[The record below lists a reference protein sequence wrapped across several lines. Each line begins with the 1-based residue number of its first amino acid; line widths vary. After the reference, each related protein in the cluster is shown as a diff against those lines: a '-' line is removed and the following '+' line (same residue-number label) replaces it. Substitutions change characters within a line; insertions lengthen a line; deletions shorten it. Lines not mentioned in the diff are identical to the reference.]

1 METAAPAAPRPF
13 GARGRPAA
21 APAARSGFGW
31 LNLAAFLVMAAPQ
44 VVFAVPGAP
53 EQLKS
58 TDLLGFGCLL
68 LYALIRARRPLA
80 GRRDEAVLLAFMAW
94 NMVAAFVGF
103 IVMTALGVATLG
115 ELIVQFGRQVRFALI
130 YAPALFAFVLPLDVR
145 TFARSGTAAM
155 SIAVAMSLYVTLRYR
170 GGDADYFAHQTLID
184 ETGRFIRR
192 LGGLPG
198 ETGAFSFNALVTY
211 QLLIFFLALGGRR
224 RAAQAALLAY
234 PLFVGFIFY
243 FAQAR
248 IGLAIGG
255 LFFLLAVGFSGLF
268 SRRGLLLVA
277 LGATAAVAAA
287 VWRVDLDANTRL
299 LLRLSALWT
308 GDAADLTSGR
318 LSHWGAALDLW
329 AVNPLIGYGHGNSI
343 LILGHSVENLV
354 LQALADYGLVGA
366 ALLGL
371 LLVRL
376 GGPLF
381 SRSSAHGTANLL
393 LAATALT
400 TLLQWQVNDINTYN
414 QTFPILAMVAVIQ
427 RRLLRA
433 ERAAAG
439 PEGGAGLS
447 T

>member
-1 METAAPAAPRPF
+1 METAAAAPRPL
-13 GARGRPAA
+13 GARFYATR
-21 APAARSGFGW
+21 ARGLGW
-31 LNLAAFLVMAAPQ
+31 LLLAAFATMAVPQ
-44 VVFAVPGAP
+44 VIFEVPGAP
-53 EQLKS
+53 ERLKS

-68 LYALIRARRPLA
+68 LYALIRTRQPLV
-80 GRRDEAVLLAFMAW
+80 GRRDEALLLAFIAW

-103 IVMTALGVATLG
+103 VIMSALGTATLG
-115 ELIVQFGRQVRFALI
+115 ELILQFGRQIRFALI
-130 YAPALFAFVLPLDVR
+130 YAPALLAFTLPLDLR
-145 TFARSGTAAM
+145 GFARIGTAAM
-155 SIAVAMSLYVTLRYR
+155 ALAVGMTLYVTFQYQR
-170 GGDADYFAHQTLID
+170 GDVDYFAHQTLID

-211 QLLIFFLALGGRR
+211 QLLVFFLALGGRR
-224 RAAQAALLAY
+224 LAAQAALLAY
-234 PLFVGFIFY
+234 PLFVGVVFY
-243 FAQAR
+243 YAQAR

-255 LFFLLAVGFSGLF
+255 LFFVLALGFSRLF
-268 SRRGLLLVA
+268 SGRALLLIG
-277 LGATAAVAAA
+277 LGAAAA
-287 VWRVDLDANTRL
+287 VMLAVWRYDPGANTRM
-299 LLRLSALWT
+299 LLRLSGLWT
-308 GDAADLTSGR
+308 GEVADVTSGR
-318 LSHWGAALDLW
+318 LEHWGEALDLW
-329 AVNPLIGYGHGNSI
+329 LVNPIFGYGHGNSI
-343 LILGHSVENLV
+343 FILGHSVENLV

-381 SRSSAHGTANLL
+381 SRSSAFGTANML
-393 LAATALT
+393 LAATAVT
-400 TLLQWQVNDINTYN
+400 TLLQWQVNDINTFN
-414 QTFPILAMVAVIQ
+414 QTFPVLALVVVMQ